1 MSTRLSSFFVAMG
14 LSTISIAQS
23 FAPPVENPFGFSVDT
38 TNYVGGFCPAD
49 LDGDGDYDLIMGG
62 FFGTLDFVENSGTAQ
77 NPSFEPA
84 QTNPF
89 GLTSSYYYAFI
100 TAADLDDDG
109 DIDILAG
116 EYGGNHLYYQ
126 NIGSAT
132 NPFFSAPIVNGV
144 GLSALSYISMP
155 EFADLDNDGD
165 YDVVSGEAGG
175 LIYFENEGTSV
186 FPAFASPVS
195 NPFNLIPNPVY
206 FSHPTTGDLDLD
218 GDLDM
223 LIGETGGN
231 FRYIQNLANAN
242 APLFDGGQL
251 NPYGITGG
259 VATVVLPEFVDIDG
273 DGDLDILATS
283 DGGALWFYENLQF
296 HLNVQEV
303 ENHVIVGP
311 NPFQDIV
318 SIESAFE
325 LEEIRLLDFQGQLI
339 WKEFNPKLTVRLGSL
354 SSGMYMLEIR
364 DENNTIHRKK
374 IEKR

>member
-1 MSTRLSSFFVAMG
+1 
-14 LSTISIAQS
+14 
-23 FAPPVENPFGFSVDT
+23 
-38 TNYVGGFCPAD
+38 
-49 LDGDGDYDLIMGG
+49 
-62 FFGTLDFVENSGTAQ
+62 
-77 NPSFEPA
+77 
-84 QTNPF
+84 
-89 GLTSSYYYAFI
+89 
-100 TAADLDDDG
+100 
-109 DIDILAG
+109 
-116 EYGGNHLYYQ
+116 
-126 NIGSAT
+126 
-132 NPFFSAPIVNGV
+132 
-144 GLSALSYISMP
+144 
-155 EFADLDNDGD
+155 
-165 YDVVSGEAGG
+165 
-175 LIYFENEGTSV
+175 
-186 FPAFASPVS
+186 
-195 NPFNLIPNPVY
+195 LIPNPVY

-283 DGGALWFYENLQF
+283 DGGALWFYENLQLN
-296 HLNVQEV
+296 LNVQEI

-311 NPFQDIV
+311 NPFQNII
-318 SIESAFE
+318 SITSTFQ

-339 WKEFNPKLTVRLGSL
+339 WQEFKPKSTVQFGSL
-354 SSGMYMLEIR
+354 SNGMYILEIR